1 MPAIAQP
8 TPNMDRKQQIGMVML
23 GAGALGAVASAYQS
37 RTGRTGRTGM
47 TLLFLGA
54 TLFGFKEVVEA
65 AVMKRVAD
73 EIKMG
78 EQVAMCVANYALT
91 GVTGL
96 PKTR

>member
-8 TPNMDRKQQIGMVML
+8 TPNMDRKNQIGMVVM
-23 GAGALGAVASAYQS
+23 GAGAIGAIATAYQS
-37 RTGRTGRTGM
+37 RTGRGGRTGM

-54 TLFGFKEVVEA
+54 TLFGFKEIVES

-91 GVTGL
+91 GMTGL

>member
-8 TPNMDRKQQIGMVML
+8 TPNMDRKQQIGMVVMA
-23 GAGALGAVASAYQS
+23 AGALGTIGTAYQT
-37 RTGRTGRTGM
+37 RVGRGARTGM
-47 TLLFLGA
+47 TLAFLGA

-91 GVTGL
+91 GMTGL